1 MAAKKAGRQVGSRL
15 LSRFLV
21 KLNDTTPLREYMA
34 LTTAEVDTNAKEKDI
49 LYWKFKKEQATESR
63 ATWLEQLA
71 ESRAKHEQQR
81 MNKFSKRCQREAHY
95 QRKKQKLYTS
105 AQELKKL
112 RATEELCQIYCN
124 INYAVGKDK
133 LAGISLVIAP
143 NRQGEWIECTSKD
156 EIEDACIEEGQ
167 RRFHQTAGT
176 PPMTAPLNIQL
187 G

>member
-1 MAAKKAGRQVGSRL
+1 
-15 LSRFLV
+15 
-21 KLNDTTPLREYMA
+21 
-34 LTTAEVDTNAKEKDI
+34 
-49 LYWKFKKEQATESR
+49 
-63 ATWLEQLA
+63 
-71 ESRAKHEQQR
+71 
-81 MNKFSKRCQREAHY
+81 MNKFSKCRQREAHY
-95 QRKKQKLYTS
+95 RRKKQKLYTS